1 MTFNPAATRRQF
13 PIFASS
19 PSPLH
24 YLDNAATA
32 QLPQCVLDALIL
44 HETTQRA
51 NVLRGSYPLAE
62 AATHAY
68 ENARAAVA
76 RFLNAPGGRSE
87 VVFTSGATASLN
99 LMAHAWGALLC
110 EGDEIVLSQ
119 AEHHSNLIPWQQLG
133 QQRGI
138 RLKFLPVLPDGRLDV
153 EALPQVVTS
162 RCRLVALTHA
172 SNVTGAIT
180 PVPAVVAA
188 ARAVGAPVLLDGAQA
203 AQHGPVDVDALGVDF
218 YAFSGHKCFGP
229 NGVGVLWGRCEL
241 LERMPPFHGG
251 GGMVARV
258 SAREFDCASVPARFE
273 AGTPPIAQAVGF
285 AAALDWIAVQP
296 WRAIRDHERQLTEN
310 LLRGLATMPRVRLI
324 GPSNSEERL
333 PVVSFEVDGI
343 HPHDLC
349 QVLGDTGIALRGG
362 THCAQPL
369 LNALGSS
376 AVSRASLA
384 LYNDQADIEAL
395 LAGVECALEV
405 LK

>member
-1 MTFNPAATRRQF
+1 MTFDPAAIRRKF

-19 PSPLH
+19 PFPLH

-32 QLPQCVLDALIL
+32 QLPQCVLDAVIR

-51 NVLRGSYPLAE
+51 NVLRGSYRLAE

-68 ENARAAVA
+68 ENSRVAVA
-76 RFLNAPGGRSE
+76 RFLNAPGGSDE
-87 VVFTSGATASLN
+87 VIFTSGATASLN
-99 LMAHAWGALLC
+99 LVAHSWGALLC

-133 QQRGI
+133 QRRGI
-138 RLKFLPVLPDGRLDV
+138 RLRFLPVLPDGRLDV

-180 PVPAVVAA
+180 PVPTVVAA
-188 ARAVGAPVLLDGAQA
+188 ARAVGAPVLLDGTQVV
-203 AQHGPVDVDALGVDF
+203 QHGPVDVQALGVDF

-229 NGVGVLWGRCEL
+229 NGVGVLWGRRDL

-251 GGMVARV
+251 GGMVTRV
-258 SAREFDCASVPARFE
+258 RALEFDCASVPARFE

-285 AAALDWIAVQP
+285 AAALDWMAAQP
-296 WRAIRDHERQLTEN
+296 WRDIRDHERHLTEN
-310 LLRGLATMPRVRLI
+310 LLLGLAAMPQVRLV
-324 GPSNSEERL
+324 GPANSEERL
-333 PVVSFEVDGI
+333 PVISFEVDGI

-349 QVLGDTGIALRGG
+349 QVLGDAGIALRGG

-369 LNALGSS
+369 LNALGSG

-395 LAGVECALEV
+395 LAGVKRALEM
-405 LK
+405 LT